1 MKEIVV
7 ISGKGGTGKTSI
19 VASFAVLSQNAV
31 IADCD
36 VDAADLH
43 LVLNPAVQITES
55 FSGGK
60 IAEIIPGQCINC
72 DICKSVCRF
81 DAISVKAIDGLM
93 NYIVDPISC
102 EGCGVCVAVCPEEA
116 VLFESHEN
124 GKLFVS
130 ETDYGSM
137 VHARMG
143 FAEENSGKLVSLVRA
158 RAKAIAEYNGQDLII
173 VDGPPGVGCPVI
185 SSITGAHAVLIVTEP
200 TVSGVH
206 DLERVVKLTDHF
218 NIPTYICINKHDIN
232 PAVTQEIENRAKS
245 LSVAVLGKIHYDPV
259 ITEAQIHAVPV
270 VTYCDNGVSK
280 EIQALWY
287 SLYGSIYSNRKE
299 LMGSEGT

>member
-43 LVLNPAVQITES
+43 LVLNPEVQITEP

-60 IAEIIPGQCINC
+60 IAEIIPERCTNC
-72 DICKSVCRF
+72 GECEQVCRF
-81 DAISVKAIDGLM
+81 DAISEKVDGGITNYAIDP
-93 NYIVDPISC
+93 VSC
-102 EGCGVCVAVCPEEA
+102 EGCGVCVALCPVEA
-116 VLFESHEN
+116 ISFEPHEN

-130 ETDYGSM
+130 STKYGPM
-137 VHARMG
+137 VHAKLG
-143 FAEENSGKLVSLVRA
+143 IAEENSGKLVSLVRA
-158 RAKAIAEYNGQDLII
+158 RAKKIAEDNGQELII
-173 VDGPPGVGCPVI
+173 VDGSPGVGCPVI

-218 NIPTYICINKHDIN
+218 NIPTYVCINKHDIN
-232 PAVTQEIENRAKS
+232 PVVTQEIENMAKT
-245 LSVAVLGKIHYDPV
+245 LSIPLLGKIHYDPV
-259 ITEAQIHAVPV
+259 ITKAQIHAVPV
-270 VTYCDNGVSK
+270 VAYCHNRVSK
-280 EIQALWY
+280 EIKAVWY
-287 SLYGSIYSNRKE
+287 SLCRSIYKNERN
-299 LMGSEGT
+299 